1 MTKEQKTKEAVETR
15 HEIDKERLQQDDQN
29 LPVEER
35 FAEGEGLENLKE
47 AGAQMAEAKPQ
58 SVHGTTEGIDLE
70 ARGDVKGDGGDA
82 KDYDDGDPDKYKS
95 PPTYEY
101 GLHETKAGE
110 NTALPRETR
119 ISDRTLAEQDRGA
132 QVADGHRAARERAVT
147 DEAKEA
153 KAEAKSTKK

>member
-1 MTKEQKTKEAVETR
+1 MTKEQKVKEAAETR
-15 HEIDKERLQQDDQN
+15 HEIDKERLEQDDPN
-29 LPVEER
+29 LPVEKR
-35 FAEGEGLENLKE
+35 FEGEALDTLKDS
-47 AGAQMAEAKPQ
+47 GAEMASAKPQ
-58 SVHGTTEGIDLE
+58 SEHGTLDGIDIE

-132 QVADGHRAARERAVT
+132 QVAEGHRAARDRAVSEET
-147 DEAKEA
+147 KDTKDT
-153 KAEAKSTKK
+153 KSSKK